1 MDALRRMRVLQVLG
15 DLSRLRDELCEVHTR
30 VAQLHKEEEEDYR
43 KIPKE
48 LVDTTDRGLSAQ
60 VAEDALYSAD
70 EDFCDIL
77 HSLDDVEQ
85 YLQKASECVCPT
97 GVVHCRDC
105 IYARYNSLL
114 EPGSTEPRT
123 YLSCEYTKREL
134 TKDDYCSKGR
144 K

>member
-1 MDALRRMRVLQVLG
+1 MDALRRMKVLEVLS
-15 DLSRLRDELCEVHTR
+15 DLSKIRDQICGVHTR
-30 VAQLHKEEEEDYR
+30 IAQLHKEEEEDYR

-48 LVDTTDRGLSAQ
+48 LVDTTDRGISAQ
-60 VAEDALYSAD
+60 VAEDSLYSAD
-70 EDFCDIL
+70 EDFCDIFN
-77 HSLDDVEQ
+77 SLDGIEQ

-97 GVVHCRDC
+97 GVVQCRDC

-114 EPGSTEPRT
+114 EPGSIEPRT